1 MKSRDAVKF
10 FKSRVFYVSL
20 ILLTAFL
27 LRSRGLFNPLLD
39 AHSWRQTFTATVA
52 YNFYSS
58 NMNILQPRLNVFPE
72 INEVEFHL
80 YPFAVAVLYKIF
92 GFHDYFGRLVS
103 IFFGLGTIIFIYL
116 LARRYLGELVA
127 SAAALFW
134 TFSPMTI
141 YYNRT
146 FMPESAMLFFSAAG
160 VYFFL
165 EWLEAE
171 EKIHLF
177 VVSASLIGSAL
188 LLKATCL
195 YLFIPMFYLAYVKHG
210 AGVFKRPS
218 MYVYLFLS
226 LTGPFLWYYYSHR
239 IFQTQVGGASIWDI
253 GTDKWFNKAILL
265 SPGFYRRV
273 WLQHLGELHFAFS
286 GYLFFWIGLFLPS
299 IDKDKALKDARF
311 LRVWVLAVFLFF
323 IVVAMGNY
331 VHEYYQLPLMI
342 AGSIFVGRG
351 VEWFVEKIRRGGK
364 KYFAD
369 PLFYALAVLVLWLP
383 VYGFTKSAERMRFDV
398 GYKFAAD
405 KISEISP
412 VGEKIV
418 VISHS
423 EPEVFYYARRKGWH
437 LNTEAADVELIKE
450 YKKAGAGYAVVVGRR
465 GETSRDMKHLDMT
478 PSIGPMEMAVAD
490 KLKKEFRAVSAT
502 DWYYIFKL

>member
-1 MKSRDAVKF
+1 MLIRDAVKF
-10 FKSRVFYVSL
+10 FKSKFFYLTL
-20 ILLTAFL
+20 ILFTAFL
-27 LRSRGLFNPLLD
+27 LRSRGMFNPLLD

-58 NMNILQPRLNVFPE
+58 DMNILQPRLNVFPE

-80 YPFAVAVLYKIF
+80 YPFTVAVLYKVF
-92 GFHDYFGRLVS
+92 GFHEHFGKLVS
-103 IFFGLGTIIFIYL
+103 IFFGLGTIFFIYL
-116 LARRYLGELVA
+116 MAKRYFSELSA

-146 FMPESAMLFFSAAG
+146 FMPESAMLFCSVAG

-165 EWLEAE
+165 KWLDAE
-171 EKIHLF
+171 EKISHF
-177 VVSASLIGSAL
+177 VASAIFIGSAL

-195 YLFIPMFYLAYVKHG
+195 YLFIPMFYAACVKHG
-210 AGVFKRPS
+210 GGVFKKPS
-218 MYVYLFLS
+218 LYVYLFLS

-239 IFQTQVGGASIWDI
+239 VFQTQVGGSSIWDI
-253 GTDKWFNKAILL
+253 GADKWFNKAILL
-265 SPGFYRRV
+265 SPGFYQRV

-286 GYLFFWIGLFLPS
+286 GYLFFWIGLFLP
-299 IDKDKALKDARF
+299 LKKEARF
-311 LRVWVLAVFLFF
+311 LRVWVFAIFLFF

-351 VEWFVEKIRRGGK
+351 VEWFVEKIKRGGK
-364 KYFAD
+364 KYYAD
-369 PLFYALAVLVLWLP
+369 PVFYALAVLILWIP
-383 VYGFTKSAERMRFDV
+383 IYGFTKSAERMKFDV

-405 KISEISP
+405 KISEISA

-437 LNTEAADVELIKE
+437 INTDTVSVGLIKE
-450 YKKAGAGYAVVVGRR
+450 YKNSGAKYVVVMGRR
-465 GETSRDMKHLDMT
+465 GETSRDMKCPDMT
-478 PSIGPMEMAVAD
+478 PSIGPKETAVAD
-490 KLKKEFRAVSAT
+490 KLKKEFRTVSAT
-502 DWYYIFKL
+502 GWYYIFKL